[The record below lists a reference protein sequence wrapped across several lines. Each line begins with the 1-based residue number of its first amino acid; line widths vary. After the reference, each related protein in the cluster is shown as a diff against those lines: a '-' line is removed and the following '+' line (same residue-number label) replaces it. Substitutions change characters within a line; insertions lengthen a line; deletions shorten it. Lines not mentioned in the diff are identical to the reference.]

1 VRNHKKEAATVH
13 VVEHLYRWHNWT
25 VTAESDPHVQKDSRT
40 IEYEIALQAH
50 QSKVVSYTVHY
61 AW

>member
-1 VRNHKKEAATVH
+1 MH